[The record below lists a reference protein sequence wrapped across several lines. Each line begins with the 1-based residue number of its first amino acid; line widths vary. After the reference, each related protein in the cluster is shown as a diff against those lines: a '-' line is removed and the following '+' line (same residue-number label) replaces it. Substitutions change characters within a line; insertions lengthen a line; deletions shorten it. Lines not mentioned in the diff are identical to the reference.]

1 MKKLINSV
9 DTVVADAL
17 AGMAAAHPDALRVDL
32 DKHIVYRARAKEQGR
47 VAIVSG
53 GGSGHEPLH
62 GGFVGPGML
71 DAACAGEIF
80 TSPVPDQ
87 IIAATTAVDR
97 GAGVLHLV
105 KNYTGDVLN
114 FELAAELT
122 EASGL
127 ECTLIRVCDDC
138 ATRKVSQGARGI
150 AGTVLYEKILGAAAW
165 QGQSSE
171 ELVSLANQIGESIVS
186 YGVAFRAPSDEQGI
200 PVFDIPAGQAELG
213 VGIHGE
219 RGVQRRAFSHRRE
232 VIEHCVD
239 EVFSQLIPGNDPLI
253 VLVNDLGQ
261 ADSNDIE
268 SALLSIDKHA
278 ENAGIATARTKVGRF
293 VTSADMDGLSITLMR
308 ANPDI
313 LSLYDAPTLAP
324 SWSE

>member
-1 MKKLINSV
+1 MTESQ
-9 DTVVADAL
+9 VVIAVRSDSPPAL
-17 AGMAAAHPDALRVDL
+17 AF
-32 DKHIVYRARAKEQGR
+32 I
-47 VAIVSG
+47 SG
-53 GGSGHEPLH
+53 GGGGHEPLDS
-62 GGFVGPGML
+62 GFVAPGML
-71 DAACAGEIF
+71 HACVTGPRF
-80 TSPVPDQ
+80 TSPSAPD
-87 IIAATTAVDR
+87 IAQLMEEATAEL
-97 GAGVLHLV
+97 GVNTIVVLV

-114 FELAAELT
+114 FELATELAA
-122 EASGL
+122 ASGI

-165 QGQSSE
+165 LGETSE
-171 ELVSLANQIGESIVS
+171 ELASLANQISESIVS
-186 YGVAFRAPSDEQGI
+186 YGVAFRAPSDGQGV

-219 RGVQRRAFSHRRE
+219 RGVDRRAFSQRSE

-239 EVFSQLIPGNDPLI
+239 EVFSQLVPGDDPLI

-261 ADSNDIE
+261 ADPNDIG
-268 SALLSIDKHA
+268 SALLSVNKHA
-278 ENAGIATARTKVGRF
+278 ENAGMSIARTKVGRF

>member
-1 MKKLINSV
+1 MTESQVVI
-9 DTVVADAL
+9 TVRSDSHPAL
-17 AGMAAAHPDALRVDL
+17 AF
-32 DKHIVYRARAKEQGR
+32 I
-47 VAIVSG
+47 SG
-53 GGSGHEPLH
+53 GGGGHEPLDS
-62 GGFVGPGML
+62 GFVAPGML
-71 DAACAGEIF
+71 HACVTGPRF
-80 TSPVPDQ
+80 TSPSAPD
-87 IIAATTAVDR
+87 IAQLMEKVATEL
-97 GAGVLHLV
+97 GVNTIVALV

-122 EASGL
+122 ADSGL
-127 ECTLIRVCDDC
+127 ECMLIRVCDDS
-138 ATRKVSQGARGI
+138 ATREVSQGARGI
-150 AGTVLYEKILGAAAW
+150 AGTLLYEKILGAAAW
-165 QGQSSE
+165 LGQTSE
-171 ELVSLANQIGESIVS
+171 ELASLANQIGESIVS

-200 PVFDIPAGQAELG
+200 PVYDIPAGQAELG

-219 RGVQRRAFSHRRE
+219 RGVDRRTFSQRRE

-239 EVFSQLIPGNDPLI
+239 EVFSKLSPGDDPLI

-261 ADSNDIE
+261 ADPNDIE
-268 SALLSIDKHA
+268 SALLSVNERA
-278 ENAGIATARTKVGRF
+278 EGLGMSIARTKVGRF

>member
-1 MKKLINSV
+1 MTESQIV
-9 DTVVADAL
+9 ITVRSDSHPAL
-17 AGMAAAHPDALRVDL
+17 AF
-32 DKHIVYRARAKEQGR
+32 I
-47 VAIVSG
+47 SG
-53 GGSGHEPLH
+53 GGGGHEPLDS
-62 GGFVGPGML
+62 GFVAPGML
-71 DAACAGEIF
+71 HACVTGPRF
-80 TSPVPDQ
+80 TSPSAPD
-87 IIAATTAVDR
+87 IAQLMEKVATEL
-97 GAGVLHLV
+97 GVNTIVALV

-122 EASGL
+122 ADSGL
-127 ECTLIRVCDDC
+127 ECTLIRVCDDS
-138 ATRKVSQGARGI
+138 ATREVSQGARGI
-150 AGTVLYEKILGAAAW
+150 AGTLLYEKILGAAAW
-165 QGQSSE
+165 LGQTSE
-171 ELVSLANQIGESIVS
+171 ELASLANQISESIVS

-200 PVFDIPAGQAELG
+200 PVYDIPAGQAELG

-219 RGVQRRAFSHRRE
+219 RGVDRRAFSRRRE

-239 EVFSQLIPGNDPLI
+239 EVFSKLSPGDDPLI

-261 ADSNDIE
+261 ADPSDVE
-268 SALLSIDKHA
+268 SALLSVNERA
-278 ENAGIATARTKVGRF
+278 ENLGMSIVRTKVGRF

>member
-1 MKKLINSV
+1 MTESQ
-9 DTVVADAL
+9 VVITLRSDGHPAL
-17 AGMAAAHPDALRVDL
+17 AF
-32 DKHIVYRARAKEQGR
+32 I
-47 VAIVSG
+47 SG
-53 GGSGHEPLH
+53 GGGGHEPLDS
-62 GGFVGPGML
+62 GFVAPGML
-71 DAACAGEIF
+71 HACVTGPRF
-80 TSPVPDQ
+80 TSPSAPD
-87 IIAATTAVDR
+87 IAQLMEEAAIEL
-97 GAGVLHLV
+97 GVNTFVALV

-165 QGQSSE
+165 QGQTSE

-232 VIEHCVD
+232 VIEHCID

-278 ENAGIATARTKVGRF
+278 ENAGIAIARTKVGRF

>member
-1 MKKLINSV
+1 MTESQVVI
-9 DTVVADAL
+9 TVRPNVHPAL
-17 AGMAAAHPDALRVDL
+17 AF
-32 DKHIVYRARAKEQGR
+32 I
-47 VAIVSG
+47 SG
-53 GGSGHEPLH
+53 GGGGHEPLDS
-62 GGFVGPGML
+62 GFVAPGML
-71 DAACAGEIF
+71 HACVTGPRF
-80 TSPVPDQ
+80 TSPSAPD
-87 IIAATTAVDR
+87 IAQLMEEVSTELGVDTIV
-97 GAGVLHLV
+97 ALV

-114 FELAAELT
+114 FELAAELAT
-122 EASGL
+122 ASGI
-127 ECTLIRVCDDC
+127 ECIMIRVCDDC
-138 ATRKVSQGARGI
+138 ATREVSQGARGV

-165 QGQSSE
+165 LGQTSE
-171 ELVSLANQIGESIVS
+171 ELASLANQISESIVS

-200 PVFDIPAGQAELG
+200 PVYDIPAGQAELG

-219 RGVQRRAFSHRRE
+219 RGVDRRTFSQRRE

-239 EVFSQLIPGNDPLI
+239 EVFSQLAPGDDPLI

-261 ADSNDIE
+261 ADPNDIE
-268 SALLSIDKHA
+268 SALLSVNERA
-278 ENAGIATARTKVGRF
+278 ENLSMSIARTKVGRF

>member
-1 MKKLINSV
+1 MTESQVVI
-9 DTVVADAL
+9 TVRSDSRPAL
-17 AGMAAAHPDALRVDL
+17 AF
-32 DKHIVYRARAKEQGR
+32 I
-47 VAIVSG
+47 SG
-53 GGSGHEPLH
+53 GGGGHEPLDS
-62 GGFVGPGML
+62 GFVAPGML
-71 DAACAGEIF
+71 HACVTGPRF
-80 TSPVPDQ
+80 TSPSAPD
-87 IIAATTAVDR
+87 IAQLMEEVTTEL
-97 GAGVLHLV
+97 GVNRVLALV

-114 FELAAELT
+114 FELAAELAA
-122 EASGL
+122 ASGI
-127 ECTLIRVCDDC
+127 ECTLIHVCDDC
-138 ATRKVSQGARGI
+138 ATSKVSQGARGI
-150 AGTVLYEKILGAAAW
+150 AGTLLYEKILGAAAW
-165 QGQSSE
+165 LGLPSE

-219 RGVQRRAFSHRRE
+219 MGVDRRAFSQRSE

-239 EVFSQLIPGNDPLI
+239 EVFSQLLPGNDPLI

-261 ADSNDIE
+261 ADPNDIE
-268 SALLSIDKHA
+268 SALLSVNKRA
-278 ENAGIATARTKVGRF
+278 ENAGITIARTKVGRF

>member
-1 MKKLINSV
+1 MTESQVVI
-9 DTVVADAL
+9 TVRSDAHPAL
-17 AGMAAAHPDALRVDL
+17 AF
-32 DKHIVYRARAKEQGR
+32 I
-47 VAIVSG
+47 SG
-53 GGSGHEPLH
+53 GGGGHEPLDS
-62 GGFVGPGML
+62 GFVAPGML
-71 DAACAGEIF
+71 HACVTGPRF
-80 TSPVPDQ
+80 TSPSAPD
-87 IIAATTAVDR
+87 IAQLMEEVTTEL
-97 GAGVLHLV
+97 GVNRVLALV

-114 FELAAELT
+114 FELA
-122 EASGL
+122 SGI

-138 ATRKVSQGARGI
+138 ATREVSQGARGI
-150 AGTVLYEKILGAAAW
+150 AGTLLYEKILGAAAW
-165 QGQSSE
+165 LGLHSE
-171 ELVSLANQIGESIVS
+171 ELVSLANQISESIVS

-219 RGVQRRAFSHRRE
+219 RGVDRRAFSQRSE

-239 EVFSQLIPGNDPLI
+239 EVFSQLLPGNDPLI

-261 ADSNDIE
+261 ADPNDIE
-268 SALLSIDKHA
+268 SALLSVNKHA
-278 ENAGIATARTKVGRF
+278 ENAGITIARTKVGRY

>member
-1 MKKLINSV
+1 MTESQVVI
-9 DTVVADAL
+9 TVRSDSHPAL
-17 AGMAAAHPDALRVDL
+17 AF
-32 DKHIVYRARAKEQGR
+32 I
-47 VAIVSG
+47 SG
-53 GGSGHEPLH
+53 GGGGHEPLDS
-62 GGFVGPGML
+62 GFVAPGML
-71 DAACAGEIF
+71 HACVTGPRF
-80 TSPVPDQ
+80 TSPSAPDITQ
-87 IIAATTAVDR
+87 LMEKVATEL
-97 GAGVLHLV
+97 GVNTIVALV

-122 EASGL
+122 ADSGI
-127 ECTLIRVCDDC
+127 ECTLIRVCDDS
-138 ATRKVSQGARGI
+138 ATREVSQGARGI

-165 QGQSSE
+165 LGQTSE
-171 ELVSLANQIGESIVS
+171 ELASLANQIGESIVS

-200 PVFDIPAGQAELG
+200 PVYEIPAGQAELG

-219 RGVQRRAFSHRRE
+219 RGVDRRVFSQRHE

-239 EVFSQLIPGNDPLI
+239 EVFSQLVPGRDPLI

-261 ADSNDIE
+261 ADPNDIE
-268 SALLSIDKHA
+268 SALLGVNERA
-278 ENAGIATARTKVGRF
+278 ENAGISIARTKVGRF

-313 LSLYDAPTLAP
+313 LNLYDAPTLAP

>member
-1 MKKLINSV
+1 MTESQVVI
-9 DTVVADAL
+9 TVRSDSHPAL
-17 AGMAAAHPDALRVDL
+17 AF
-32 DKHIVYRARAKEQGR
+32 I
-47 VAIVSG
+47 SG
-53 GGSGHEPLH
+53 GGGGHEPLDS
-62 GGFVGPGML
+62 GFVAPGML
-71 DAACAGEIF
+71 HACVTGPRF
-80 TSPVPDQ
+80 TSPSAPD
-87 IIAATTAVDR
+87 IAQLMEKVATEL
-97 GAGVLHLV
+97 GVNTIVALV

-122 EASGL
+122 ADSGL
-127 ECTLIRVCDDC
+127 ECMLIRVCDDS
-138 ATRKVSQGARGI
+138 ATREVSQGARGI
-150 AGTVLYEKILGAAAW
+150 AGTLLYEKILGAAAW
-165 QGQSSE
+165 LGQTSE
-171 ELVSLANQIGESIVS
+171 ELVSYANQIGESIVS

-200 PVFDIPAGQAELG
+200 PVYEIPAGQAELG

-219 RGVQRRAFSHRRE
+219 RGVDRRTFSQRRE

-239 EVFSQLIPGNDPLI
+239 EVFSKLSPGDDPLI

-261 ADSNDIE
+261 ADPNDIE
-268 SALLSIDKHA
+268 SALLSVNERA
-278 ENAGIATARTKVGRF
+278 EGLGMSIARTKVGRF